1 MTESIRPGGN
11 WSSEIGPL
19 GPGDP
24 REVGPYRLEGRLG
37 AGGMGQVFLG
47 TSASG
52 RRVAVKLIR
61 PELAG
66 SARFRER
73 FAREAAAAR
82 QVGGF
87 HTAQVVDAD
96 PTAQPPW
103 LATAFVPGP
112 TLQRLV
118 DADGPRDPE
127 TVLRLGAGI
136 AEGLAAIHRCGLVH
150 RDLKPGNVI
159 VAEDGPRIID
169 FGIALEPGAD
179 GPTRAGSVIGTYAY
193 MSPEQ
198 VRGEALS
205 PAGDV
210 FAFGSVLVF
219 AATGRSPFDATTV
232 PAIVHRVVTEPPRL
246 GGLAAPLRELV
257 EACLAKDPARRPG
270 MDEVLARL
278 SVTGPGRGPNTA
290 PGTPPGTPPGTFG
303 TAQGAFGAAP
313 PGVFGTAPDAFEPA
327 RSPVEATPDAPAPGP
342 FAAAP
347 GPVEAAP
354 GESFHALPTQ
364 PAEVPAGPPAPPGTP
379 TAPALPKAGAGSVS
393 RRTLLLGGIG
403 AAAAAVAVPAYLLRD
418 SWPGSASQPDR
429 TRPEARLE
437 GHPQSLKCLAF
448 SPDGRTLAAAGSAG
462 ELWLWDTV
470 TRRPITKFGG
480 EPPRANG
487 LVFTPD
493 GRTLVGSCDDGT
505 LRRWDV
511 RSRSPLPALTGFEP
525 YSLPTPYSLAVSPD
539 GAVLAAAGAGTLQL
553 FDLASGRR
561 LKKLEAGEPSGVVFT
576 PDGKGV
582 ATASRQR
589 VLLWDVAGG
598 EQPRAF
604 TDDSVAFRFNRVLI
618 SPDGKTIGGAGPG
631 VHLWDRETG
640 RPTATLTSP
649 HRRLEEAAYRPGH
662 PMIAG
667 GGFGLGPGDDVNDKA
682 LAATGG
688 TITLWDLNTGRV
700 ALTLTADLAP
710 SVAAPLLSALAFSPD
725 GKTLAAAFSS
735 SDRTIQ
741 LWRLA

>member
-1 MTESIRPGGN
+1 MTESIRPGGTR
-11 WSSEIGPL
+11 SSAVEPL
-19 GPGDP
+19 RPGDP
-24 REVGPYRLEGRLG
+24 RTVGPYRLEGRLG

-47 TSASG
+47 ASTSG

-66 SARFRER
+66 TARFRER

-96 PTAQPPW
+96 PAAEPPW

-112 TLQRLV
+112 TLQQLV
-118 DADGPRDPE
+118 DADGPRGPAA
-127 TVLRLGAGI
+127 VLRLGAGI

-169 FGIALEPGAD
+169 FGIAHESGAEAM
-179 GPTRAGSVIGTYAY
+179 TRTGSVIGTYAY

-210 FAFGSVLVF
+210 FAFGSVLAF
-219 AATGRSPFDATTV
+219 AATGRSPFDATNV
-232 PAIVHRVVTEPPRL
+232 PAIVHRVVTAPPQL
-246 GGLAAPLRELV
+246 DGLTAPLRELV

-278 SVTGPGRGPNTA
+278 SVTGPGVATGPPRS
-290 PGTPPGTPPGTFG
+290 PG
-303 TAQGAFGAAP
+303 GALGAAP
-313 PGVFGTAPDAFEPA
+313 GVA
-327 RSPVEATPDAPAPGP
+327 
-342 FAAAP
+342 
-347 GPVEAAP
+347 
-354 GESFHALPTQ
+354 FHALPTQ
-364 PAEVPAGPPAPPGTP
+364 PAAAPPGRPDLPGAPTTP
-379 TAPALPKAGAGSVS
+379 GPATALP

-403 AAAAAVAVPAYLLRD
+403 AAAAVVAVPAFVFRD
-418 SWPGSASQPDR
+418 SWLGSAPEQDR
-429 TRPEARLE
+429 TRPVARLE
-437 GHPQSLKCLAF
+437 GHPQSLRCLAF
-448 SPDGRTLAAAGSAG
+448 SPDGRTLAAGGSAG

-470 TRRPITKFGG
+470 TRRTITKFGG
-480 EPPRANG
+480 EPPHAYG
-487 LVFTPD
+487 LTFSPD
-493 GRTLVGSCDDGT
+493 GRTLVGDCQDGT

-511 RSRSPLPALTGFEP
+511 RTRTPLPALSGFETL
-525 YSLPTPYSLAVSPD
+525 SVPTPYSLAVSPD
-539 GAVLAAAGAGTLQL
+539 GAVLAAAGGGTLQL
-553 FDLASGRR
+553 FDLAGGRR
-561 LKKLEAGEPSGVVFT
+561 LKKIEAGEPSGVLFS
-576 PDGKGV
+576 PDGKAV
-582 ATASRQR
+582 ATASQKR
-589 VLLWDVAGG
+589 VLLWAVDGG
-598 EQPRAF
+598 DQPRTF
-604 TDDSVAFRFNRVLI
+604 TDDSVEFRFNRVLI

-631 VHLWDRETG
+631 VHLWDRESG
-640 RPTATLTSP
+640 RPTTTLTSP

-667 GGFGLGPGDDVNDKA
+667 GGFGLGPEDDVKDKVR
-682 LAATGG
+682 AATGG
-688 TITLWDLNTGRV
+688 TISLWDLNTGRV
-700 ALTLTADLAP
+700 ALTLTADIEE

-735 SDRTIQ
+735 WDSTIQ
-741 LWRLA
+741 LWQLA

>member
-1 MTESIRPGGN
+1 MTESIRPGGT
-11 WSSEIGPL
+11 WSSEAGPL

-24 REVGPYRLEGRLG
+24 RDIGPYRLEGRLG

-66 SARFRER
+66 TPRFRER

-96 PTAQPPW
+96 PAAEPPW

-112 TLQRLV
+112 TLQQLV
-118 DADGPRDPE
+118 DTDGPLDPAA
-127 TVLRLGAGI
+127 VLRLGAGI

-169 FGIALEPGAD
+169 FGIALDAGAD
-179 GPTRAGSVIGTYAY
+179 APTRTGSVIGTYAY

-198 VRGEALS
+198 VRGEELS

-219 AATGRSPFDATTV
+219 AATGRSPFDATTL

-246 GGLAAPLRELV
+246 DGLAAPLRDV
-257 EACLAKDPARRPG
+257 AEACLAKDPARRPG

-278 SVTGPGRGPNTA
+278 SVTGPGA
-290 PGTPPGTPPGTFG
+290 VPG
-303 TAQGAFGAAP
+303 ASAGAFGAAP
-313 PGVFGTAPDAFEPA
+313 AAF
-327 RSPVEATPDAPAPGP
+327 
-342 FAAAP
+342 
-347 GPVEAAP
+347 EAAP
-354 GESFHALPTQ
+354 GGAFHALPTQ
-364 PAEVPAGPPAPPGTP
+364 PAQAPPAPPGP
-379 TAPALPKAGAGSVS
+379 PGISPAPLPASPGPGRGPLS
-393 RRTLLLGGIG
+393 RRTLLIGGIG
-403 AAAAAVAVPAYLLRD
+403 AAAAAAVPAYLLRD

-429 TRPEARLE
+429 TRPVARLE
-437 GHPQSLKCLAF
+437 GHSRSLTCLAF

-470 TRRPITKFGG
+470 TRRTVTRFAG
-480 EPPRANG
+480 EPPHVNG
-487 LVFTPD
+487 LAFSPD
-493 GRTLVGSCDDGT
+493 GRTLAGSCEDGT
-505 LRRWDV
+505 LRRWDM
-511 RSRSPLPALTGFEP
+511 RTRTPLPAVSGFEP
-525 YSLPTPYSLAVSPD
+525 YSIPTPYSLAVSPD
-539 GAVLAAAGAGTLQL
+539 GAVLAAAGGGTLQL
-553 FDLASGRR
+553 LDLASGRR
-561 LKKLEAGEPSGVVFT
+561 LKKLEAGEPSGVLFS
-576 PDGKGV
+576 PDGKAV

-589 VLLWDVAGG
+589 VLLWDVDGG
-598 EQPRAF
+598 EQPRTF

-631 VHLWDRETG
+631 VHLWDRATG

-649 HRRLEEAAYRPGH
+649 HRRLDEAAYRPGH
-662 PMIAG
+662 PVIAG
-667 GGFGLGPGDDVNDKA
+667 GGFGFGPGDDVNDKA
-682 LAATGG
+682 RAATGG
-688 TITLWDLNTGRV
+688 TISLWDQNTGRL
-700 ALTLTADLAP
+700 AQTLTADLGQ

-725 GKTLAAAFSS
+725 GKTLAAAFSP
-735 SDRTIQ
+735 SDTTIQ
-741 LWRLA
+741 LWLLA

>member
-1 MTESIRPGGN
+1 MTESIRPGGT
-11 WSSEIGPL
+11 WSSTVGPL
-19 GPGDP
+19 RPGDP
-24 REVGPYRLEGRLG
+24 RDVGPYRLEGRLG
-37 AGGMGQVFLG
+37 AGGMGEVFLG

-61 PELAG
+61 PELA
-66 SARFRER
+66 SAARFRER

-96 PTAQPPW
+96 PAAEPPW
-103 LATAFVPGP
+103 LATAYIPGP
-112 TLQRLV
+112 TLQQLV
-118 DADGPRDPE
+118 DAEGPRDPE
-127 TVLRLGAGI
+127 AVLRLGAGI

-169 FGIALEPGAD
+169 FGIALQPGTDA
-179 GPTRAGSVIGTYAY
+179 PTRTGSVIGTYAY

-246 GGLAAPLRELV
+246 DGLAAALRELA
-257 EACLAKDPARRPG
+257 EACLAKDPAGRPG

-278 SVTGPGRGPNTA
+278 SVTGPGGGPSAA
-290 PGTPPGTPPGTFG
+290 PGAP
-303 TAQGAFGAAP
+303 AGAFGPPPAA
-313 PGVFGTAPDAFEPA
+313 FD
-327 RSPVEATPDAPAPGP
+327 
-342 FAAAP
+342 AAP
-347 GPVEAAP
+347 GAAL
-354 GESFHALPTQ
+354 HALPTQ
-364 PAEVPAGPPAPPGTP
+364 PAEAAPAPPGTP
-379 TAPALPKAGAGSVS
+379 SAPAPGSAPEPIPPPASKSSSTSASAPAGSRAVS
-393 RRTLLLGGIG
+393 RRTLLLGGMG

-418 SWPGSASQPDR
+418 SWTGPAAQQDR
-429 TRPEARLE
+429 TRPVARLE
-437 GHPQSLKCLAF
+437 GHPQSLVSLAF
-448 SPDGRTLAAAGSAG
+448 HPDGRTLAAAGSAG

-470 TRRPITKFGG
+470 TRRTVTKFTG
-480 EPPRANG
+480 EPPHANG
-487 LVFTPD
+487 LVFSPD
-493 GRTLVGSCDDGT
+493 GRTLAAACQDGT

-511 RSRSPLPALTGFEP
+511 RTRTPLPALSGFEA

-539 GAVLAAAGAGTLQL
+539 NAVLAAAGAGTVQL
-553 FDLASGRR
+553 LDLASGRR
-561 LKKLEAGEPSGVVFT
+561 LKKLDAGEPSGVLFT
-576 PDGKGV
+576 PDGKAV

-589 VLLWDVAGG
+589 VLLWDLGGG
-598 EQPRAF
+598 EQPRTF

-631 VHLWDRETG
+631 VHLWDLATG

-662 PMIAG
+662 PAIAG
-667 GGFGLGPGDDVNDKA
+667 GGFGFGPGDDVTDKA
-682 LAATGG
+682 RAATGG
-688 TITLWDLNTGRV
+688 TVSLWDLNTGRV
-700 ALTLTADLAP
+700 AQTLTADLRQ
-710 SVAAPLLSALAFSPD
+710 STAAPLLSALAFSPD
-725 GKTLAAAFSS
+725 GKTLAAAFSP
-735 SDRTIQ
+735 SDSTIQ
-741 LWRLA
+741 LWQLA

>member
-1 MTESIRPGGN
+1 MPSVTEFIGPGGTR
-11 WSSEIGPL
+11 SSTVEPL
-19 GPGDP
+19 RPGDP
-24 REVGPYRLEGRLG
+24 RTVGPYRLEGRLG

-66 SARFRER
+66 TARFRER

-87 HTAQVVDAD
+87 HTAQVVEAD
-96 PTAQPPW
+96 PAAEPPW

-112 TLQRLV
+112 TLQQLV
-118 DADGPRDPE
+118 DAGGPRDPAA
-127 TVLRLGAGI
+127 VLRLGAGI

-169 FGIALEPGAD
+169 FGIAHEPGAD
-179 GPTRAGSVIGTYAY
+179 AMTRTGSVIGTYAY

-232 PAIVHRVVTEPPRL
+232 PAIVHRVVSEPPRL
-246 GGLAAPLRELV
+246 DGLAAPLRELV
-257 EACLAKDPARRPG
+257 GACLAKDPAQRPG

-278 SVTGPGRGPNTA
+278 SVTGPGA
-290 PGTPPGTPPGTFG
+290 VPP
-303 TAQGAFGAAP
+303 AAP
-313 PGVFGTAPDAFEPA
+313 
-327 RSPVEATPDAPAPGP
+327 
-342 FAAAP
+342 AAP
-347 GPVEAAP
+347 GAA
-354 GESFHALPTQ
+354 FHALPTQ
-364 PAEVPAGPPAPPGTP
+364 PAAAPPAPPGPAGAP
-379 TAPALPKAGAGSVS
+379 TAPAPAGALS
-393 RRTLLLGGIG
+393 RRTLLLGGVG
-403 AAAAAVAVPAYLLRD
+403 AAAAAAAVPAYLFRD
-418 SWPGSASQPDR
+418 SWLGSGSEQDR
-429 TRPEARLE
+429 TRPVARLE
-437 GHPQSLKCLAF
+437 GHPQSLVALAF
-448 SPDGRTLAAAGSAG
+448 SPDGRTLAAGGSGG

-470 TRRPITKFGG
+470 TRRTITKFGG
-480 EPPRANG
+480 EPPRVFG
-487 LVFTPD
+487 LAFSPD
-493 GRTLVGSCDDGT
+493 GWTLVGSCQDGT

-511 RSRSPLPALTGFEP
+511 RTRTALPALSGFETL
-525 YSLPTPYSLAVSPD
+525 SVPTPYSLAVSPD
-539 GAVLAAAGAGTLQL
+539 GAVLAAAGGGTLQL
-553 FDLASGRR
+553 FDLTSGRR
-561 LKKLEAGEPSGVVFT
+561 LKKIEAGEPSGVLFT

-582 ATASRQR
+582 ATASRER
-589 VLLWDVAGG
+589 VLLWDVDGG
-598 EQPRAF
+598 EQPRTF
-604 TDDSVAFRFNRVLI
+604 TDDSADSPFYRVLI

-631 VHLWDRETG
+631 VHLWDLATG

-667 GGFGLGPGDDVNDKA
+667 GGFGLGPDDDVKDEA
-682 LAATGG
+682 RAATGG
-688 TITLWDLNTGRV
+688 TVSLWDLKTGRV
-700 ALTLTADLAP
+700 ARTLTADLEESAG
-710 SVAAPLLSALAFSPD
+710 APLLSALAFSPD
-725 GKTLAAAFSS
+725 GKTLAAAFSP
-735 SDRTIQ
+735 SDSTIQ
-741 LWRLA
+741 LWQLA